1 MVIKKEQAKHLLAL
15 LQSPGREIDVSKLN
29 EAGLEE
35 LEAAGLVAYPIPAAV
50 TLSYAGE
57 TVARALASLIEK
69 GALPKVSDWDPRFRW
84 IGSEILAMM
93 GNASRSGNVSEIAA
107 DPLRERGFAEKVHD
121 RERKT
126 DTLRLTPEGEEVLRA
141 FERTEPDLK
150 IDTELAQLILT
161 APAGPTEAVHMPF
174 DDVQKELLESMRVLA
189 YSVPNGDI
197 AAFTGLGLAVRKVLE
212 NGAVAPEGDVIDPVI
227 MDTVARVFDGEE
239 ITQEARVQLQMMGYI
254 DDDLSLL
261 PAGEAL
267 MALRALLKNP
277 SESRLFS
284 FALTQEMAE
293 TLLVVDKLGEAAV
306 DDVKKE
312 MVDKKV
318 REFRELKEKYGRRLD
333 EMPLKKR
340 QILEAFLEAK
350 EQMKWFESHFDIH
363 EYLYALEAFDLV
375 EAVEGEGAK
384 ERYVVTEAGKKVVED
399 LKKDLRPI
407 SSRAVKTIKLT
418 KRPFDVPNRRW
429 VMVARDEKILG
440 EYGPGPRGEFYAE
453 LSEELE
459 RKPFMTRYEMDLFKK
474 IPSRGMTLE
483 ELLDEAKDEHD
494 RHMMEGAVDMLE
506 ARGLIEVLSD
516 GHIVETEAGEL
527 MDRALSGVPEGFGAP
542 VTPVIYRVIKA
553 VAEVGTL
560 YEKEKKIRIQ
570 PKHHKEAYRRSGLSP
585 DTFEKAWVAAR
596 EAHYLGKNGVNEAGL
611 DLLAAVEA
619 MNAR

>member
-15 LQSPGREIDVSKLN
+15 LQSPSREIDVSKLN
-29 EAGLEE
+29 ETGLEE

-50 TLSYAGE
+50 TLSFAGE

-93 GNASRSGNVSEIAA
+93 ANAARSGNVSEIAA
-107 DPLRERGFAEKVHD
+107 DPLKERGLAERVHD
-121 RERKT
+121 RERKI
-126 DTLRLTPEGEEVLRA
+126 DTLRLTPEAEEVLRA

-161 APAGPTEAVHMPF
+161 SPTGPTEAVHMPF
-174 DDVQKELLESMRVLA
+174 DDVQKELLESMRLLA
-189 YSVPNGDI
+189 YSVPHGDI
-197 AAFTGLGLAVRKVLE
+197 AAFTGLGMAVRKVLE
-212 NGAVAPEGDVIDPVI
+212 NGAVSPEGDVIDPVI
-227 MDTVARVFDGEE
+227 MDLVARLFDGEE
-239 ITQEARVQLQMMGYI
+239 IGDEAKTQLQMMGYV

-267 MALRALLKNP
+267 MELRAMLKNP
-277 SESRLFS
+277 AEKRLFGI
-284 FALTQEMAE
+284 ALTQEMAE
-293 TLLVVDKLGEAAV
+293 TLLVIGKLGEARV
-306 DDVKKE
+306 DDIKKE

-318 REFRELKEKYGRRLD
+318 KEFKELKEKYGRRLN

-340 QILEAFLEAK
+340 QILEKFMEAK
-350 EQMKWFESHFDIH
+350 EQMKWFESHFDVH

-375 EAVEGEGAK
+375 RSVENESGK
-384 ERYVVTEAGKKVVED
+384 ERFVLTEAGEKVAED
-399 LKKDLRPI
+399 MRNDLRPI
-407 SSRAVKTIKLT
+407 SSQAIKTLKLA
-418 KRPFDVPNRRW
+418 KRPFEVPNREW
-429 VMVARDEKILG
+429 VAQAREEKILG

-459 RKPFMTRYEMDLFKK
+459 RKPFLTRYEMDLFKK

-483 ELLDEAKDEHD
+483 ELLVEAKDEHD

-570 PKHHKEAYRRSGLSP
+570 PKHHKEAYKRSGLAP

-619 MNAR
+619 MNP